1 MSISFEYC
9 SSGAILLVQT
19 IVSFLV
25 SLLPS
30 GLILDRPRRLPA
42 LSAKAIKS
50 SLHVITYAEIC
61 HINAAC
67 GGDGSS
73 TCAVCLNELKM
84 DDKVR
89 ELKNCRHVFHRKC
102 LDRWADHDANGT
114 CPLCRAPLLSTTP
127 PPPPPQETSWAVE
140 RLLYLFG
147 DDLLLQS
154 STSC

>member
-9 SSGAILLVQT
+9 SSGAILLLQT

-25 SLLPS
+25 SLVS
-30 GLILDRPRRLPA
+30 PRRLPS
-42 LSAKAIKS
+42 SAKAIKS

-61 HINAAC
+61 HLNSC

-73 TCAVCLNELKM
+73 TCAVCLNELEM

-127 PPPPPQETSWAVE
+127 PPPPPPETSWAVE

-147 DDLLLQS
+147 DDLLLHS